1 MSAASDK
8 MIEMISSTSAHLVD
22 RSEDAIFELVWVIKR
37 SILSFPVH
45 ITKRKVQSVIDSAVL
60 HWTTWLMVFPRN
72 AGFGRCYLVST
83 RHEILSNIDRNLTGT
98 RLRLRKN
105 RNKINPARVRIP
117 FQLYCCRLS
126 LKQQKVL
133 LSQSDAP
140 TFNLTKA
147 SCWRFTKR
155 TIAQARIHTGF
166 HPFTEI
172 GRIFHNKYIFSNK
185 NAFQVEIWKM
195 LDSPCLTSTT
205 IWELILVK

>member
-1 MSAASDK
+1 MNDVAYGLPKERWFRSMLFSVY
-8 MIEMISSTSAHLVD
+8 TS
-22 RSEDAIFELVWVIKR
+22 
-37 SILSFPVH
+37 
-45 ITKRKVQSVIDSAVL
+45 
-60 HWTTWLMVFPRN
+60 RN
-72 AGFGRCYLVST
+72 W
-83 RHEILSNIDRNLTGT
+83 LSNIDRNLTGT

-117 FQLYCCRLS
+117 SQLYCCRLS

-155 TIAQARIHTGF
+155 TLAQARIHTGF

-172 GRIFHNKYIFSNK
+172 GRFCIINIFLVI
-185 NAFQVEIWKM
+185 KM
-195 LDSPCLTSTT
+195 LSKLKSGKCWTRLASHPLQYGN
-205 IWELILVK
+205 